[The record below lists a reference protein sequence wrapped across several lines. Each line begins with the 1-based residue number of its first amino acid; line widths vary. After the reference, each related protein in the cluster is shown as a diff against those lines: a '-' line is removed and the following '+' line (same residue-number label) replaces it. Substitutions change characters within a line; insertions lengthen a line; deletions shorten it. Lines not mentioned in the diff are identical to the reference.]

1 MKNTDSNRQ
10 SRTLLLAFS
19 IAAIIAATIF
29 SVTSYYSH
37 SSNASAATRAPIAK
51 SVAQTTTTAT
61 PARFDNSATDSTTQ
75 ADKPK
80 PDPKPLNPK
89 PVWKCKNQLAKT
101 LYAAGFTGYSHQ
113 MAWAITMRES
123 KGQNLDES
131 SPWYSGALGIWQIQ
145 TSAHSGKHWWSRGA
159 MLDPYTQ
166 SRIVYKHMT
175 NKGKYWVPWGLNPDG
190 SLNASHY
197 GGWSS
202 WQHENWIMAPF
213 RQFMSQ
219 YPCKDT
225 PPKKS

>member
-61 PARFDNSATDSTTQ
+61 PARFDSATDSTTQ

-80 PDPKPLNPK
+80 PEPKPLNPK
-89 PVWKCKNQLAKT
+89 PAWKCKNQLAKT

-202 WQHENWIMAPF
+202 WHHENWIMAPF
-213 RQFMSQ
+213 RQFMGQ